1 MKCLSSS
8 RGYARSTAS
17 KPAPG
22 IMARAAATCSI
33 QNTVVASEYFS
44 ALPTDTAKRRS
55 VAAIRSMA

>member
-1 MKCLSSS
+1 MRFLSSS

-17 KPAPG
+17 KLAPG

-44 ALPTDTAKRRS
+44 AFPTEMAKRSS
-55 VAAIRSMA
+55 VAAIRSIA